1 MSVANTAI
9 REGNCRPKQKDKT
22 MTDVGGGEVER
33 MHGGAEDATKAAKV
47 ARVLARMHRNAN
59 DPLNVFGEFERRFL
73 AFNKAEV
80 LRMAECEVETR
91 HTTTVRILRASAEFV
106 ESTAGRSDT
115 DVFAF
120 LTSPEMVQTGLG
132 GLLGPR
138 GKAEIRV
145 SVEGETSQVE
155 VVDFDRQLM
164 ISYLTTDYNAA
175 KRLDR
180 RSQSARLEPL
190 PSNYPHREKTY
201 VEVRHSYPGPPI
213 SIPDDVGHS
222 THDFA
227 VDYRHQDRP
236 TPSTLGFV
244 ESTQRSTIERAVQA
258 EKVDIASEEMFPGL
272 PTGEL
277 AHDVVAESVWTT
289 QGKHLAKHLAEEK
302 ATQGR
307 SGQRA
312 HSGQRADHRT
322 NSSHRTNRSHRT
334 NSGQLGQGR
343 AVLRAD
349 HRPRLDIS
357 SNEQFPA
364 L

>member
-1 MSVANTAI
+1 MA
-9 REGNCRPKQKDKT
+9 
-22 MTDVGGGEVER
+22 DVDGDEAEQMQGT
-33 MHGGAEDATKAAKV
+33 EDATKAAKV

-73 AFNKAEV
+73 KWNKREV

-91 HTTTVRILRASAEFV
+91 HPTTVRILRASAEFV
-106 ESTAGRSDT
+106 QSTAGRCDT

-190 PSNYPHREKTY
+190 PSTYPHREKTY

-213 SIPDDVGHS
+213 SMPDDVGHS
-222 THDFA
+222 THVFA

-244 ESTQRSTIERAVQA
+244 ESTHQSTIQHVAQ

-302 ATQGR
+302 ATQGQSSQR
-307 SGQRA
+307 GSSRDLRGQRQQKQQTQR
-312 HSGQRADHRT
+312 GQRQQTQR
-322 NSSHRTNRSHRT
+322 
-334 NSGQLGQGR
+334 GQGR
-343 AVLRAD
+343 AVKQAER
-349 HRPRLDIS
+349 RPRLDIS